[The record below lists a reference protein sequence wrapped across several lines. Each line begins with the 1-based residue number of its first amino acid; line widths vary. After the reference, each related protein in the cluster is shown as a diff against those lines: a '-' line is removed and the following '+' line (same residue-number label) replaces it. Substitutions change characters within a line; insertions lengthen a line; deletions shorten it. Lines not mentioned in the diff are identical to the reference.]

1 MTTERD
7 PGILMQELNEH
18 VALFKEA
25 QTQLSIESETVQ
37 TLLDELKGH
46 GMYMQIQGITAPPP
60 TEVLPEP
67 GPKLVVKNPMAAAEV
82 PKTPNPMVMAD
93 IPLIIPGGTLSASEN
108 PRVVAPPVIPDPGLT
123 EGPEMSDEERE
134 VYIAQERVRR
144 GSAADQRDE
153 VAIQKEAV
161 LTPDQ
166 AAMNQ
171 SSWMST
177 SNSWARAVSE
187 GMKDAEKDAERNTVM
202 PGGFL

>member
-1 MTTERD
+1 MGDRD
-7 PGILMQELNEH
+7 PGTLMQELNEH

-67 GPKLVVKNPMAAAEV
+67 GLKPVVNPMTMAEV
-82 PKTPNPMVMAD
+82 PKGPNPMVMAD
-93 IPLIIPGGTLSASEN
+93 IPLIVPGGTLSASEN

-134 VYIAQERVRR
+134 VYIAQERARR
-144 GSAADQRDE
+144 GSTPDSRDE
-153 VAIQKEAV
+153 VAIQREAV

-166 AAMNQ
+166 AAANQ
-171 SSWMST
+171 ASWMST
-177 SNSWARAVSE
+177 SSSWSRAISE
-187 GMKDAEKDAERNTVM
+187 GMKSAEKDAEKNTVM